1 MDVRSF
7 ISGAAAKAKDNAV
20 RARGFASR
28 HKPIVV
34 LVAAITVMVMLMSVI
49 LLKRNDVRIYED
61 GELISSFNTLKSGAD
76 EWLAAAGVTLE
87 DGDVMTVEGSEV
99 YIQRAFFVTV
109 AADGQRV
116 AVKTVPATAG
126 EILELAGVTLGAAD
140 KADAQADELITE
152 TRVITVNRVEVK
164 TVTESETVDYETV
177 KEKTDSLYEG
187 ETKVKQEGE
196 KGKIE
201 YTYEITLVD
210 GEETERELVKKETVK
225 EAVDKIVLVG
235 TKKKPVVSTVKAAS
249 AGKGAPSSYKAA
261 YTMRA
266 TAYTYG
272 NDGGNRTCTG
282 IRPYKGIVA
291 VDPKVIP
298 LGTKLYIVST
308 DGKYV
313 YGEAVAGDT
322 GGSIKGDRIDV
333 FLESDAECYAFGR
346 RNVTVYVLG

>member
-7 ISGAAAKAKDNAV
+7 IASAGAHVKSALSRVRGAAAHRN
-20 RARGFASR
+20 
-28 HKPIVV
+28 PIVI
-34 LVAAITVMVMLMSVI
+34 LAAAITVMVMLMSVV
-49 LLKRNDVRIYED
+49 LLRRNDVRIYED

-87 DGDVMTVEGSEV
+87 DGDRMTVEGSE
-99 YIQRAFFVTV
+99 IFIERAFYVTV
-109 AADGQRV
+109 AADGERV
-116 AVKTVPATAG
+116 TVKTASATVK
-126 EILELAGVTLGAAD
+126 EILELAGVTLGGAD
-140 KADAQADELITE
+140 KMDAEPGDVVEESA
-152 TRVITVNRVEVK
+152 VITINRVAVDTVK
-164 TVTESETVDYETV
+164 ESETVDYETV
-177 KEKTDSLYEG
+177 KEETDSLYKG
-187 ETKVKQEGE
+187 ETKVKQQGE

-201 YTYEITLVD
+201 YTYEVTLVD
-210 GEETERELVKKETVK
+210 GEETERKLVKEETVK
-225 EAVDKIVLVG
+225 EPVDKIILVG
-235 TKKKPVVSTVKAAS
+235 TKEKPVVKTVKAAS
-249 AGKGAPSSYKAA
+249 AGKGAPDSYKAA

-322 GGSIKGDRIDV
+322 GGSIKGDRMDV
-333 FLESDAECYAFGR
+333 FLESYAECYAFGR